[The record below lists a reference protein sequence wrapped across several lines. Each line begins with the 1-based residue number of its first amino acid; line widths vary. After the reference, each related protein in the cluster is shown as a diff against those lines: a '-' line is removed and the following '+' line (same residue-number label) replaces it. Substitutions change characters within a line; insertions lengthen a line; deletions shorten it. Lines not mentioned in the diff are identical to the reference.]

1 MAQDAPTTIHLKDYQ
16 PVPYVPGDLFLN
28 FWLEP
33 RATRVTSRLE
43 FRANP
48 AAKEK
53 NAALVLTGE
62 RIRLI
67 GVKLD
72 GKELEPS
79 AYKLTDSDLTLP
91 RVPPSPFILEIETEC
106 DPKGNTELSGLYQ
119 SNGVFCTQC
128 EAEGFRRIT
137 YFYDRPDVMTRYTV
151 RVEANKASCPIL
163 LSNGNY
169 QEGGDIAGTD
179 RHFAVW
185 HDPHPKPSYLFALVA
200 GDLAGV
206 HDSFTTL
213 SGRKVQLGIYV
224 ERGKE
229 DRCAWAMESLK
240 SSMRWDE
247 TAFGREYDLEVFN
260 IVAVSDFNMGAME
273 NKGLNIFNDKY
284 ILALPETATDA
295 DYINIE
301 AIIAHEYFHNWTGNR
316 ITCRD
321 WFQLC
326 LKEGL
331 TVFRDREFSSDLRSR
346 AVKRIADV
354 KTLRA
359 RQFPED
365 AGPLSHP
372 ARPNSYIEINNFYTA
387 TVYEKGAE
395 ICRMMKTLIGET
407 AFRKAMDIYFERHDG
422 EAATVENFVACMAD
436 ASGRDLAQFF
446 KWYEQAGTPRV
457 AVTTNYDAEAKTF
470 DLTLSQTTLPT
481 PGQPEKQAMHIPF
494 NLGLVGPDGSDM
506 ALDLEGVGALNT
518 PLLEMT
524 GEKQIFRF
532 RNILKKPVLSLNR
545 DFSAPVIVEA
555 DVSPDDQLFLMRND
569 RDSFNR
575 WEANQSLAKNL
586 ILGGVDGI
594 QPDSAGFAAALE
606 KTLTDKTLDPAF
618 KALMLGLPTEADIAS
633 AIGRDVDTDRV
644 FAAREHVRRQLGLA
658 LENTLLSIWF
668 ETAETG
674 AYSSTPKNTGR
685 RSLRFA
691 ALGLLAAANPRK
703 CIKLA
708 VRELANARD
717 MTTEIGA
724 LTAMLG
730 VDAPET
736 RNELDNFYGRH
747 AADHLLVD
755 KWFGLNAQIP
765 GAGAAARIEKL
776 MAHPAFRLN
785 TPNRVYA
792 LIGGFTTLNPAG
804 FNAADGEGYRIVSE
818 TILRFDAINPQVAA
832 RITTGFRS
840 WGLMNEARRMAAT
853 AQLRRIVTTPNL
865 SRDTFEIASRTLKI

>member
-1 MAQDAPTTIHLKDYQ
+1 M
-16 PVPYVPGDLFLN
+16 
-28 FWLEP
+28 
-33 RATRVTSRLE
+33 
-43 FRANP
+43 
-48 AAKEK
+48 
-53 NAALVLTGE
+53 
-62 RIRLI
+62 
-67 GVKLD
+67 
-72 GKELEPS
+72 
-79 AYKLTDSDLTLP
+79 
-91 RVPPSPFILEIETEC
+91 
-106 DPKGNTELSGLYQ
+106 
-119 SNGVFCTQC
+119 
-128 EAEGFRRIT
+128 
-137 YFYDRPDVMTRYTV
+137 
-151 RVEANKASCPIL
+151 
-163 LSNGNY
+163 
-169 QEGGDIAGTD
+169 
-179 RHFAVW
+179 
-185 HDPHPKPSYLFALVA
+185 
-200 GDLAGV
+200 
-206 HDSFTTL
+206 
-213 SGRKVQLGIYV
+213 
-224 ERGKE
+224 
-229 DRCAWAMESLK
+229 
-240 SSMRWDE
+240 
-247 TAFGREYDLEVFN
+247 
-260 IVAVSDFNMGAME
+260 
-273 NKGLNIFNDKY
+273 
-284 ILALPETATDA
+284 
-295 DYINIE
+295 
-301 AIIAHEYFHNWTGNR
+301 
-316 ITCRD
+316 
-321 WFQLC
+321 
-326 LKEGL
+326 
-331 TVFRDREFSSDLRSR
+331 
-346 AVKRIADV
+346 
-354 KTLRA
+354 
-359 RQFPED
+359 
-365 AGPLSHP
+365 
-372 ARPNSYIEINNFYTA
+372 
-387 TVYEKGAE
+387 
-395 ICRMMKTLIGET
+395 
-407 AFRKAMDIYFERHDG
+407 
-422 EAATVENFVACMAD
+422 
-436 ASGRDLAQFF
+436 
-446 KWYEQAGTPRV
+446 
-457 AVTTNYDAEAKTF
+457 
-470 DLTLSQTTLPT
+470 
-481 PGQPEKQAMHIPF
+481 
-494 NLGLVGPDGSDM
+494 
-506 ALDLEGVGALNT
+506 
-518 PLLEMT
+518 
-524 GEKQIFRF
+524 
-532 RNILKKPVLSLNR
+532 
-545 DFSAPVIVEA
+545 IVEA

-586 ILGGVDGI
+586 ILDGVDGT

-606 KTLTDKTLDPAF
+606 KTLTDRTLDSAF